1 MVTALVT
8 LCIVLVVCCV
18 LLALR
23 RRGRLTTLFGREL
36 DHQTLVR
43 DHAVLGMAVLVVAV
57 VHAVGMFAYA
67 SSAQLASG
75 VAMIA
80 LLAVEVVLGMA
91 MFSRPG
97 LRTGAVVRAHR
108 LVAVALAV
116 LVFVHVALAV
126 R

>member
-8 LCIVLVVCCV
+8 LCIVLAVCCV

-36 DHQTLVR
+36 DYQTLVR
-43 DHAVLGMAVLVVAV
+43 EHAVLGMAVLVVAV

-97 LRTGAVVRAHR
+97 LRTGPAGRVHR
-108 LVAVALAV
+108 LVAVVLAV
-116 LVFVHVALAV
+116 LVVVHVVLAV